1 MSEQTRNPAC
11 TLLTVLVL
19 VLAGREV
26 QRTFFGDS
34 DELAQDFTADELA
47 GLLGFNKGTWE
58 LPELTDENYLSI
70 YVEVDGVDQGGGGY
84 PKNATD
90 MERLKGKEEVP
101 FTQRYWHSGDK
112 SFMSW
117 RTLGGGVTWGFNSSG
132 RDYRVRSYSRTV
144 YAGPDG
150 TVAEYQVEDEDGT
163 PHEVAFRFKFIKKD

>member
-1 MSEQTRNPAC
+1 MKQSNSAC
-11 TLLTVLVL
+11 TLLIVLVL

-26 QRTFFGDS
+26 QRSFFGDS

-84 PKNATD
+84 PKDATD

-101 FTQRYWHSGDK
+101 FTQRYWHSGEK
-112 SFMSW
+112 SKNRGD
-117 RTLGGGVTWGFNSSG
+117 RTKTSPM
-132 RDYRVRSYSRTV
+132 RTKRVLWYMKTR
-144 YAGPDG
+144 
-150 TVAEYQVEDEDGT
+150 VEVG
-163 PHEVAFRFKFIKKD
+163 